1 MRNRY
6 KDKNEKANGFGN
18 GLKMGLMEFGNSIGS
33 GITGVVEQPTIGY
46 QEEGGVGILKGTLF
60 GITGLVTK
68 PVTGLILAIS
78 KTIEGLNSSIT
89 NLEDES
95 LVGKDLIVRPLYHK
109 FKMVRPYRSED
120 ELAYNILLN
129 WYDYD

>member
-1 MRNRY
+1 M
-6 KDKNEKANGFGN
+6 
-18 GLKMGLMEFGNSIGS
+18 
-33 GITGVVEQPTIGY
+33 VEQPAIGF
-46 QEEGGVGILKGTLF
+46 QEEGGVGMLKGTVF
-60 GITGLVTK
+60 GLTGLVTK

-78 KTIEGLNSSIT
+78 KTIEGLNSTFT
-89 NLEDES
+89 NLEEQS

-129 WYDYD
+129 WYDYDEV